1 MEDSS
6 TNTANNVARAIA
18 AALDWTSSPDARKAA
33 VSFLESVPSLS
44 LSLSLSL
51 CVLYVYQ
58 FYLPMRVILCYI
70 QLSICS

>member
-44 LSLSLSL
+44 LSLSL